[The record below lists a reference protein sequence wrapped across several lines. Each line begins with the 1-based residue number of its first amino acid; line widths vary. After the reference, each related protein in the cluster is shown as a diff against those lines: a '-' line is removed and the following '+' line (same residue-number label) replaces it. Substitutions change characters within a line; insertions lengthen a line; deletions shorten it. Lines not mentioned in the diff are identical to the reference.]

1 MDVNPLNCP
10 RASGSG
16 PRLAHADLFIRF
28 AAGSLWLAVLT
39 VLGVLGISSYRG
51 LEGTDEASY
60 LLTAA
65 NPWASPG
72 NGIFSGFLLHP
83 LWLVSGDVGSF
94 RLVGYLLLFVASLV
108 FSAFFIQVGPQLGAG
123 ETFRRCRVLLVPSLA
138 LAVLTRYSVGIRTPG
153 YDWAILFFSLLLAAC
168 WLRIESRGQGTIS
181 LLWLAVFTSLG
192 LGIFLAKWMV
202 FPGYFVLFSALLI
215 WKVRR
220 LDRWKLFGKVVA
232 LSFFWSLLALI
243 YLTPEQVDATIRAG
257 FAQLGT
263 GSHEGIL
270 RHYGVGLA
278 KGSWQVIRALP
289 WVAILYLGIWG
300 ILRILRGTRPASAE
314 VAGFVFLAGLG
325 LVLARGHWLG
335 GQTTFSKGMM
345 IAVVWLAG
353 VFFMCRPF
361 RSADPQLGSEKTGV
375 FQRVALMLV
384 LLPWLNGAG
393 TATGITDYLGHG
405 VVFFVALG
413 WIFLG
418 QAVPRGLPLG
428 CLAAAIFCVGVIQAT
443 RAVTST
449 FNTYR
454 VGSVWAPEMA
464 RLTVGPERGRL
475 WTFPLAIQSLE
486 KILARMEEEGFR
498 KGDPIIG
505 ITDSPGLVYLL
516 GGISPGACWYISYY
530 LPENPGVQM
539 NLKNISSD
547 DLARSWVIVRETSRE
562 NEKLERVWP
571 RALGVELPVQING
584 EFIWPWGD
592 GQGNPETI
600 YIYRPAQIGLK

>member
-1 MDVNPLNCP
+1 M
-10 RASGSG
+10 
-16 PRLAHADLFIRF
+16 
-28 AAGSLWLAVLT
+28 
-39 VLGVLGISSYRG
+39 LGVLGFSSFRG

-83 LWLVSGDVGSF
+83 IWLLSGDVGSF
-94 RLVGYLLLFVASLV
+94 RLAGYFLLFLASLV
-108 FSAFFIQVGPQLGAG
+108 FSVFFIQVGPQLGAG
-123 ETFRRCRVLLVPSLA
+123 ETFRRCRMLLVPSLM
-138 LAVLTRYSVGIRTPG
+138 LAVFTRYSVGIRTPG
-153 YDWAILFFSLLLAAC
+153 YDWAILFLSLLLAAC
-168 WLRIESRGQGTIS
+168 WLRLESRGQGPIS
-181 LLWLAVFTSLG
+181 LLWLAVFTLLG

-215 WKVRR
+215 WKVRWP
-220 LDRWKLFGKVVA
+220 DRWRLFGKVAA
-232 LSFFWSLLALI
+232 LGFFWSLLALI
-243 YLTPEQVDATIRAG
+243 YLTPEQVAATIRAG

-289 WVAILYLGIWG
+289 WIAILYGLVWL
-300 ILRILRGTRPASAE
+300 ILRILRGVRPTMAE
-314 VAGFVFLAGLG
+314 AAGISFLAGLG
-325 LVLARGHWLG
+325 LAMVRGYWLG

-345 IAVVWLAG
+345 ITMVWITG
-353 VFFMCRPF
+353 VYFMCRPYRSGNPQPRPAEAGTF
-361 RSADPQLGSEKTGV
+361 RRAAAM
-375 FQRVALMLV
+375 FA

-405 VVFFVALG
+405 VVFFAALG

-418 QAVPRGLPLG
+418 QAAVRGLPLG
-428 CLAAAIFCVGVIQAT
+428 CVAAAVLCLGVIQAT
-443 RAVTST
+443 RAAST
-449 FNTYR
+449 TLNTYR
-454 VGSVWAPEMA
+454 VGSVWVPELVP
-464 RLTVGPERGRL
+464 LTVGPEKGRL
-475 WTFPLAIQSLE
+475 WTFPLSVESLQ
-486 KILARMEEEGFR
+486 KIHAEMERAGFR
-498 KGDPIIG
+498 EDDPVIG
-505 ITDSPGLVYLL
+505 ITDCPGLVYLL
-516 GGISPGACWYISYY
+516 GGTSPGACWYISYY

-539 NLKNISSD
+539 NLKNIPREA
-547 DLARSWVIVRETSRE
+547 LARSWVIVRETSRE

-584 EFIWPWGD
+584 DFFWPWGD
-592 GQGNPETI
+592 GQGNPEII